1 MTAKLFGNNMEV
13 RGIVLGNVN
22 SEVKLMNIPEHVAI
36 ILDGN
41 GRWAKKRFLPRN
53 LGHKAGA
60 KAVEDICENA
70 WNLGI
75 KYLTVYAFSTEN
87 WKRPKD
93 EVDALMKLLRNYL
106 ADCIERSN
114 KNNMRVRVIGEKSAL
129 SEDIKDKIEKLE
141 EVTKNNTGLNFTI
154 AINYGSRDEIT
165 RAVKAVAKK
174 AAAGEINPDEINME
188 LIGDNLDTRGIPDP
202 DLLIRTSGEERLS
215 NFLLWQLA
223 YTEFYF
229 TDVLWPDFNKKELI
243 KAIEKYNGRDRRFGG
258 VRNK

>member
-1 MTAKLFGNNMEV
+1 MSRDKTTL
-13 RGIVLGNVN
+13 
-22 SEVKLMNIPEHVAI
+22 SIPNHVAI

-41 GRWAKKRFLPRN
+41 GRWAKKRLLPRN

-60 KAVEDICENA
+60 KAVEDICEDA

-87 WKRPKD
+87 WKRPED
-93 EVDALMKLLRNYL
+93 EVNALMKLLRNYL
-106 ADCIERSN
+106 TDCIERSN
-114 KNNMRVRVIGEKSAL
+114 KNNMRVRVIGEKSGL
-129 SEDIKDKIEKLE
+129 SQDIRDRIEELE
-141 EVTKNNTGLNFTI
+141 KVTEKNTGLNFTI

-165 RAVKAVAKK
+165 RAVRTIAKR
-174 AAAGEINPDEINME
+174 AAAGEIDPDIIDMDTISES
-188 LIGDNLDTRGIPDP
+188 LDTKGIPDP

-229 TDVLWPDFNKKELI
+229 TDVLWPDFDKKELER
-243 KAIEKYNGRDRRFGG
+243 AIEKYNGRERRFGG
-258 VRNK
+258 VK

>member
-1 MTAKLFGNNMEV
+1 MSRDKTTL
-13 RGIVLGNVN
+13 
-22 SEVKLMNIPEHVAI
+22 SIPNHVAI

-41 GRWAKKRFLPRN
+41 GRWAKKRLLPRN

-60 KAVEDICENA
+60 KAVEDICEDA

-87 WKRPKD
+87 WKRPED
-93 EVDALMKLLRNYL
+93 EVNALMKLLRNYL
-106 ADCIERSN
+106 TDCIERSN
-114 KNNMRVRVIGEKSAL
+114 KNNMRVHVIGEKSGL
-129 SEDIKDKIEKLE
+129 SQDIRDRIEELE
-141 EVTKNNTGLNFTI
+141 KVTEKNTGLNFTI

-165 RAVKAVAKK
+165 RAVRTIAKR
-174 AAAGEINPDEINME
+174 AAAGEIDPDIIDMDTISES
-188 LIGDNLDTRGIPDP
+188 LDTKGIPDP

-229 TDVLWPDFNKKELI
+229 TDVLWPDFDKKELER
-243 KAIEKYNGRDRRFGG
+243 AIEKYNGRERRFGG
-258 VRNK
+258 VK

>member
-1 MTAKLFGNNMEV
+1 MSRDKTTL
-13 RGIVLGNVN
+13 
-22 SEVKLMNIPEHVAI
+22 NIPNHVAI

-41 GRWAKKRFLPRN
+41 GRWAKKRLLPRN

-60 KAVEDICENA
+60 KAVEDICEDA

-87 WKRPKD
+87 WKRPED
-93 EVDALMKLLRNYL
+93 EVNALMKLLRNYL
-106 ADCIERSN
+106 VDCIERSN

-129 SEDIKDKIEKLE
+129 SQDIQDSIEELE
-141 EVTKNNTGLNFTI
+141 KVTEKNTGLNFTI

-165 RAVKAVAKK
+165 RAVKNIAERV
-174 AAAGEINPDEINME
+174 AAGEIKPDDIDMD
-188 LIGDNLDTRGIPDP
+188 IISGSLDTKGIPDP

-229 TDVLWPDFNKKELI
+229 TDVLWPDFDKKELE
-243 KAIEKYNGRDRRFGG
+243 KAIEKYNGRERRFGG
-258 VRNK
+258 VK

>member
-1 MTAKLFGNNMEV
+1 MSRDKTTL
-13 RGIVLGNVN
+13 
-22 SEVKLMNIPEHVAI
+22 SIPNHVAI

-41 GRWAKKRFLPRN
+41 GRWAKKRLLPRN

-60 KAVEDICENA
+60 KAVEDICEDA

-87 WKRPKD
+87 WKRPED
-93 EVDALMKLLRNYL
+93 EVNALMKLLRNYL
-106 ADCIERSN
+106 TDCIERSN
-114 KNNMRVRVIGEKSAL
+114 KNNMRVRVIGEKSGL
-129 SEDIKDKIEKLE
+129 SQDIRDRIEELE
-141 EVTKNNTGLNFTI
+141 KVTEKNTGLNFTI

-165 RAVKAVAKK
+165 RAVRTIAKM
-174 AAAGEINPDEINME
+174 AAAGEIDPDIIDMDTISES
-188 LIGDNLDTRGIPDP
+188 LDTKGIPDP

-229 TDVLWPDFNKKELI
+229 TDVLWPDFDKKELER
-243 KAIEKYNGRDRRFGG
+243 AIEKYNGRERRFGG
-258 VRNK
+258 VK